1 MIANYHTHTVR
12 CGHAKGTDREYVE
25 TAIAQGL
32 KTLGFSE
39 HVPMPFPD
47 GHESR
52 FRVPIAKLDDYVK
65 SVLTLREEYRNDI
78 EIHLGFEA
86 EYYPDLFPEMKKLLS
101 PYPVEYLL
109 LGQHFND
116 SREAVYNSRPQR
128 DPLALAAYVDAVIA
142 AMETSCFTYVA
153 HPDLFCF
160 SGPDEIYQQE
170 MNRLCQS
177 ARSLDIPLEINMLG
191 LREGRNYPDERFW
204 TIVSKEG
211 CRTVLGCDAHAPGD
225 VAHPDQLEDAM
236 NYAARF
242 GLVPETDVVLRK
254 PF

>member
-116 SREAVYNSRPQR
+116 SREAV
-128 DPLALAAYVDAVIA
+128 
-142 AMETSCFTYVA
+142 
-153 HPDLFCF
+153 
-160 SGPDEIYQQE
+160 
-170 MNRLCQS
+170 
-177 ARSLDIPLEINMLG
+177 
-191 LREGRNYPDERFW
+191 
-204 TIVSKEG
+204 
-211 CRTVLGCDAHAPGD
+211 
-225 VAHPDQLEDAM
+225 
-236 NYAARF
+236 
-242 GLVPETDVVLRK
+242 
-254 PF
+254 